1 MNKVHFF
8 LVFILLLT
16 SCNQK
21 PIGKKISTGELNHIA
36 IIIDDQLWNGEIGDN
51 VRTKFAAPVIGLA
64 QEEPIFS
71 INQYPAKLL
80 EGYMTHSRNIMVIK
94 KSTKSSFKVRKDEY
108 AIPQNTVYITGTSV
122 AEILGILNDKA
133 AEIIKL
139 FQETDIVLSQQ
150 VNDSSLLNKNRLR
163 DRFNIS
169 LNIPTGYKYAMDQND
184 FVWLKKDNI
193 SGNQSILIYQVPQTC
208 LKRNSNPIDNIIKMR
223 DSIGELYIH
232 GTVADSKMITEQGF
246 APYLTMTTLDGKKTY
261 HTKGTWELK
270 NDFMAGPFINYAIED
285 TINKRLLIIEGFCYA
300 PSKNKRDLVF
310 ELRAIIETLKFLK

>member
-8 LVFILLLT
+8 LVFISLFA
-16 SCNQK
+16 SCNQRL
-21 PIGKKISTGELNHIA
+21 PEKKISTGELNHIA
-36 IIIDDQLWNGEIGDN
+36 VIIDDQLWNGEIGDN
-51 VRTKFAAPVIGLA
+51 VRSKFAAPVVGLA

-80 EGYMTHSRNIMVIK
+80 EGYMTHNRNIIVIK
-94 KSTKSSFKVRKDEY
+94 KATKNSFRIRHDEY
-108 AIPQNTVYITGTSV
+108 ATPQNIVYITGSSV
-122 AEILGILNDKA
+122 TEILGILNEKS

-139 FQETDIVLSQQ
+139 FQKTEILISQKL
-150 VNDSSLLNKNRLR
+150 NDTLLLNRNRLR
-163 DRFNIS
+163 DRFTIS
-169 LNIPTGYKYAMDQND
+169 MDIPVGYKYVIDENN
-184 FVWLKKDNI
+184 FLWLKKDNI
-193 SGNQSILIYQVPQTC
+193 SGNQSILIYQVTQTC

-246 APYLTMTTLDGKKTY
+246 APYLTMTALDDKKTY

-285 TINKRLLIIEGFCYA
+285 TINKRLLIVEGFCYA
-300 PSKNKRDLVF
+300 PSKNKRDLVH
-310 ELRAIIETLKFLK
+310 ELRAIIETIKFLK

>member
-8 LVFILLLT
+8 LVFIFLLT

-21 PIGKKISTGELNHIA
+21 PAGKRISTGEINHIA

-51 VRTKFAAPVIGLA
+51 VRSKFAAPVIGLA

-80 EGYMTHSRNIMVIK
+80 EGYMTHSRNIIVIK
-94 KSTKSSFKVRKDEY
+94 KGDKNSFKIRKDEY

-122 AEILGILNDKA
+122 AAILNILNENS
-133 AEIIKL
+133 AEVVKL
-139 FQETDIVLSQQ
+139 FHDTEIKLSQQ
-150 VNDSSLLNKNRLR
+150 LNDTLLLNRNRLR
-163 DRFNIS
+163 DRFKIS
-169 LNIPTGYKYAMDQND
+169 MDVPVGYKYVLDENN
-184 FVWLKKDNI
+184 FLWLKKDNI

-208 LKRNSNPIDNIIKMR
+208 LKRNSNAIDNIIKMR
-223 DSIGELYIH
+223 DSIGDLYIH
-232 GTVADSKMITEQGF
+232 GTVENSKMITEQGF
-246 APYLTMTTLDGKKTY
+246 APYLTMITLDGKKTY

-285 TINKRLLIIEGFCYA
+285 TASKRLLIVEGFCYA
-300 PSKNKRDLVF
+300 PSKNKRDLVH
-310 ELRAIIETLKFLK
+310 ELRAIIETIKFL

>member
-8 LVFILLLT
+8 LVFIFLLT

-21 PIGKKISTGELNHIA
+21 PAGKRISTGEINHIA

-51 VRTKFAAPVIGLA
+51 VRSKFAAPVIGLA

-80 EGYMTHSRNIMVIK
+80 EGYMTHSRNIIVIK
-94 KSTKSSFKVRKDEY
+94 KGNKNSFKIRKDEY

-122 AEILGILNDKA
+122 AAILNILNENS
-133 AEIIKL
+133 AEVVKL
-139 FQETDIVLSQQ
+139 FQDTEIKLSQQ
-150 VNDSSLLNKNRLR
+150 LNDTLLLNRNRLR
-163 DRFNIS
+163 DRFKIS
-169 LNIPTGYKYAMDQND
+169 MDVPVGYKYVLDENN
-184 FVWLKKDNI
+184 FLWLKKDNI

-223 DSIGELYIH
+223 DSIGDLYIH
-232 GTVADSKMITEQGF
+232 GTVENSKMITEQGF
-246 APYLTMTTLDGKKTY
+246 APYLTMITLDGKKTY

-285 TINKRLLIIEGFCYA
+285 TASKRLLIVEGFCYA
-300 PSKNKRDLVF
+300 PSKNKRDLVH
-310 ELRAIIETLKFLK
+310 ELRAIIETIKFL

>member
-8 LVFILLLT
+8 LVFIFLLT

-21 PIGKKISTGELNHIA
+21 PAGKRISTGEINHIA

-51 VRTKFAAPVIGLA
+51 VRSKFAAPVIGLA

-80 EGYMTHSRNIMVIK
+80 EGYMTHSRNIIVIK
-94 KSTKSSFKVRKDEY
+94 KGDKNSFKIRKDEY

-122 AEILGILNDKA
+122 AAILNILNENS
-133 AEIIKL
+133 AEVVKL
-139 FQETDIVLSQQ
+139 FHDTEIKLSQQ
-150 VNDSSLLNKNRLR
+150 LNDTLLLNRNRLR
-163 DRFNIS
+163 DRFKIS
-169 LNIPTGYKYAMDQND
+169 MDVPVGYKYVLDENN
-184 FVWLKKDNI
+184 FLWLKKDNI

-223 DSIGELYIH
+223 DSIGDLYIH
-232 GTVADSKMITEQGF
+232 GTVENSKMITEQGF
-246 APYLTMTTLDGKKTY
+246 APYLTMITLDGKKTY

-285 TINKRLLIIEGFCYA
+285 TASKRLLIVEGFCYA
-300 PSKNKRDLVF
+300 PSKNKRDLVH
-310 ELRAIIETLKFLK
+310 ELRAIIETIKFL

>member
-8 LVFILLLT
+8 LVFIFLIC

-21 PIGKKISTGELNHIA
+21 PAGKKISTGELNHIA
-36 IIIDDQLWNGEIGDN
+36 VIIDDQLWNGEIGDN
-51 VRTKFAAPVIGLA
+51 VRSKFAAPMLGLA

-80 EGYMTHSRNIMVIK
+80 EGYMTHNRNILVIK
-94 KSTKSSFKVRKDEY
+94 KSNKKSFRVSKDEY
-108 AIPQNTVYITGTSV
+108 AIPQNIVYITGTSV
-122 AEILGILNDKA
+122 AEILGILNEKS

-139 FQETDIVLSQQ
+139 FQETEIKLVQQ
-150 VNDSSLLNKNRLR
+150 RNDTLLLDRKRLR

-169 LNIPTGYKYAMDQND
+169 MDIPIGYKYVIDENN
-184 FVWLKKDNI
+184 FLWLKKDNI
-193 SGNQSILIYQVPQTC
+193 SGNQSILIYQVTQTC

-223 DSIGELYIH
+223 DSIGERYIH

-246 APYLTMTTLDGKKTY
+246 APYLSMVEIDGKKTY
-261 HTKGTWELK
+261 YTKGTWELK

-285 TINKRLLIIEGFCYA
+285 TANKRLLIVEGFCYA
-300 PSKNKRDLVF
+300 PSKNKRDLVL
-310 ELRAIIETLKFLK
+310 ELRAIIETIKFLK

>member
-8 LVFILLLT
+8 LAFIFLVA

-21 PIGKKISTGELNHIA
+21 PAGKKISTGELNHIA
-36 IIIDDQLWNGEIGDN
+36 VIIDDQLWNGEIGDN
-51 VRTKFAAPVIGLA
+51 VRSKFAAPVIGLS

-80 EGYMTHSRNIMVIK
+80 EGYMTHNRNILVIK
-94 KSTKSSFKVRKDEY
+94 KAAKNSFTIRKDEY
-108 AIPQNTVYITGTSV
+108 AIPQNIVYITGTSV
-122 AEILGILNDKA
+122 AEITSILNAKS

-139 FQETDIVLSQQ
+139 FQDTEIKLSQEI
-150 VNDSSLLNKNRLR
+150 NDTLLLDRNRLR

-169 LNIPTGYKYAMDQND
+169 MDIPVGYKYVVDENNFM
-184 FVWLKKDNI
+184 WLKKDNI
-193 SGNQSILIYQVPQTC
+193 SGNQSLLIYQVPQTC

-232 GTVADSKMITEQGF
+232 GTVEGSKMITEQGF
-246 APYLTMTTLDGKKTY
+246 APYLTMIELDGKKTY

-285 TINKRLLIIEGFCYA
+285 TTNKRLLIVEGFIYA
-300 PSKNKRDLVF
+300 PSKNKRDLVH
-310 ELRAIIETLKFLK
+310 ELRAITETIKFLK

>member
-8 LVFILLLT
+8 LAFIILLT

-21 PIGKKISTGELNHIA
+21 PIGKQISTGELNHIA
-36 IIIDDQLWNGEIGDN
+36 IIIDDQLWNGEVGDN
-51 VRTKFAAPVIGLA
+51 VRNKFAAPVIGLA

-80 EGYMTHSRNIMVIK
+80 EGYMTHSRNIVVIK
-94 KSTKSSFKVRKDEY
+94 KSPKNSYRIIKDEF
-108 AIPQNTVYITGTSV
+108 AIPQNTVYISGTSV
-122 AEILGILNDKA
+122 VEIVDILNKNSAD
-133 AEIIKL
+133 IIKL
-139 FQETDIVLSQQ
+139 FQETDIKLSQQ
-150 VNDSSLLNKNRLR
+150 LNDSSLLNKNRLR
-163 DRFNIS
+163 DRFKIS
-169 LNIPTGYKYAMDQND
+169 LDVPIGFKYAMDENN
-184 FVWLKKDNI
+184 FVWLKKDII

-232 GTVADSKMITEQGF
+232 GTVSESKMITEQGF

-261 HTKGTWELK
+261 YTQGTWELK
-270 NDFMAGPFINYAIED
+270 NDFMSGPFINYAVED
-285 TINKRLLIIEGFCYA
+285 TINMRLIIVEGFCYA
-300 PSKNKRDLVF
+300 PSKNKRDLLF

>member
-8 LVFILLLT
+8 LVFIVLFYACT
-16 SCNQK
+16 PK
-21 PIGKKISTGELNHIA
+21 TDGKKSSTGEINHIA
-36 IIIDDQLWNGEIGDN
+36 IIIDDQLWNGEIGDI
-51 VRTKFAAPVIGLA
+51 VRSKFAAPVIGLA

-80 EGYMTHSRNIMVIK
+80 EGYMTHNRNIIVIK
-94 KSTKSSFKVRKDEY
+94 KSPKKSFKILTNEY

-122 AEILGILNDKA
+122 AEIIGVLNEKS

-139 FQETDIVLSQQ
+139 FQVTEIQLSQKL
-150 VNDSSLLNKNRLR
+150 NDTLLLNKNRLR
-163 DRFNIS
+163 ERFNIS
-169 LNIPTGYKYAMDQND
+169 IDVPVGYKYVVDENN
-184 FVWLKKDNI
+184 FLWLKKDNI
-193 SGNQSILIYQVPQTC
+193 SGNQSILIYQVTQTC

-232 GTVADSKMITEQGF
+232 GTVDDSKMITEQGF
-246 APYLTMTTLDGKKTY
+246 APYLTMTTLDGKNTY

-285 TINKRLLIIEGFCYA
+285 LKNKRLIIVEGFCYA
-300 PSKNKRDLVF
+300 PSKNKRDLVH
-310 ELRAIIETLKFLK
+310 ELRAIIETIKFL

>member
-8 LVFILLLT
+8 LVFILLLI

-51 VRTKFAAPVIGLA
+51 VRNKFAAPVIGLA

-80 EGYMTHSRNIMVIK
+80 EGYMTHSRNIMIIK

-122 AEILGILNDKA
+122 AEILDILNDKA

-169 LNIPTGYKYAMDQND
+169 LNIPTGYKYAMDQNN

-246 APYLTMTTLDGKKTY
+246 APYLTMTTLDSKKTY

>member
-16 SCNQK
+16 SCDRT
-21 PIGKKISTGELNHIA
+21 PVGKKTSTGELNHIA

-51 VRTKFAAPVIGLA
+51 VRNKFAAPVIGLA

-80 EGYMTHSRNIMVIK
+80 EGYMTHSRNIIVIK
-94 KSTKSSFKVRKDEY
+94 KSSKKSYRILKNEY

-122 AEILGILNDKA
+122 VEIIDILNEKS

-139 FQETDIVLSQQ
+139 FQETDILLSQQ

-169 LNIPTGYKYAMDQND
+169 MEVPIGYKYVMDENN

-193 SGNQSILIYQVPQTC
+193 SGNQSILIYQVSQTC

-232 GTVADSKMITEQGF
+232 GTVAESKMITEQGF
-246 APYLTMTTLDGKKTY
+246 APYLTMITIDGKKTY

-270 NDFMAGPFINYAIED
+270 NDFMAGPFINYAVED
-285 TINKRLLIIEGFCYA
+285 TINKRLIIVEGFCYA

-310 ELRAIIETLKFLK
+310 ELRAIIETLKILN

>member
-8 LVFILLLT
+8 LVFILLLI

-21 PIGKKISTGELNHIA
+21 SIGKKISTGDLNHIA

-51 VRTKFAAPVIGLA
+51 VRNKFAAPVIGLA

-169 LNIPTGYKYAMDQND
+169 LNIPTGYKYAMDQNN

-246 APYLTMTTLDGKKTY
+246 APYLTMTTLDSKKTY

-285 TINKRLLIIEGFCYA
+285 TINKRLLIIDGFCYS

>member
-8 LVFILLLT
+8 LVFIVLFTACT
-16 SCNQK
+16 SK
-21 PIGKKISTGELNHIA
+21 PDGKKNSTGEINHIA
-36 IIIDDQLWNGEIGDN
+36 IIIDDQLWNGKIGDN
-51 VRTKFAAPVIGLA
+51 VRSKFAAPVIGLA

-80 EGYMTHSRNIMVIK
+80 EGYMTHSRNIIVIK
-94 KSTKSSFKVRKDEY
+94 KASKKSFKILKDEY

-122 AEILGILNDKA
+122 AEIIGVLNEKS

-139 FQETDIVLSQQ
+139 FQATEIQLSQQ
-150 VNDSSLLNKNRLR
+150 LNDTLLLSKNRIR
-163 DRFNIS
+163 EHFKIDMD
-169 LNIPTGYKYAMDQND
+169 IPVGFKYAIDENNFM
-184 FVWLKKDNI
+184 WLKKDNI
-193 SGNQSILIYQVPQTC
+193 SGNQSILIYQVTQTC

-246 APYLTMTTLDGKKTY
+246 APYLSMTTLDNKKTY

-285 TINKRLLIIEGFCYA
+285 TVNKRLIIVEGFCYA
-300 PSKNKRDLVF
+300 PSKNKRDLVH
-310 ELRAIIETLKFLK
+310 ELRAIIETIKFL

>member
-8 LVFILLLT
+8 LVFIFLLT

-21 PIGKKISTGELNHIA
+21 PAGKRISTGEINHIA

-51 VRTKFAAPVIGLA
+51 VRSKFAAPVIGLA

-80 EGYMTHSRNIMVIK
+80 EGYMTHSRNIIVIK
-94 KSTKSSFKVRKDEY
+94 KGDKNSFKIRKDEY

-122 AEILGILNDKA
+122 VAILNILNENS
-133 AEIIKL
+133 AEVVKL
-139 FQETDIVLSQQ
+139 FHDTEIKLSQQ
-150 VNDSSLLNKNRLR
+150 LNDTLLLNRNRLR
-163 DRFNIS
+163 DRFKIS
-169 LNIPTGYKYAMDQND
+169 MDVPVGYKYVLDENN
-184 FVWLKKDNI
+184 FLWLKKDNI

-223 DSIGELYIH
+223 DSIGDLYIH
-232 GTVADSKMITEQGF
+232 GTVENSKMITEQGF
-246 APYLTMTTLDGKKTY
+246 APYLTMITLDGKKTY

-285 TINKRLLIIEGFCYA
+285 TASKRLLIVEGFCYA
-300 PSKNKRDLVF
+300 PSKNKRDLVH
-310 ELRAIIETLKFLK
+310 ELRAIIETIKFL

>member
-8 LVFILLLT
+8 LVFIFLLT

-21 PIGKKISTGELNHIA
+21 PAGKRISTGEINHIA

-51 VRTKFAAPVIGLA
+51 VRSKFAAPVIGLA

-80 EGYMTHSRNIMVIK
+80 EGYMTHSRNIIVIK
-94 KSTKSSFKVRKDEY
+94 KGDKNSFKIRKDEY

-122 AEILGILNDKA
+122 VAILNILNENS
-133 AEIIKL
+133 AEVVKL
-139 FQETDIVLSQQ
+139 FHDTEIKLSQQ
-150 VNDSSLLNKNRLR
+150 LNDTLLLNRNRLR
-163 DRFNIS
+163 DRFKIS
-169 LNIPTGYKYAMDQND
+169 MDVPVGYKYVLDENN
-184 FVWLKKDNI
+184 FLWLKKDNI

-223 DSIGELYIH
+223 DSIGDLYIH
-232 GTVADSKMITEQGF
+232 GTVENSKMITEQGF
-246 APYLTMTTLDGKKTY
+246 APYLTMITLDGKKTY

-285 TINKRLLIIEGFCYA
+285 TASKRLLIVEGFCYA
-300 PSKNKRDLVF
+300 PSKNKRDLVH
-310 ELRAIIETLKFLK
+310 ELRAIIQTIKFL

>member
-8 LVFILLLT
+8 LVFIFLLT

-21 PIGKKISTGELNHIA
+21 PAGKRISTGEINHIA

-51 VRTKFAAPVIGLA
+51 VRSKFAAPVIGLA

-80 EGYMTHSRNIMVIK
+80 EGYMTHSRNIIVIK
-94 KSTKSSFKVRKDEY
+94 KGDKNSFKIRKDEY

-122 AEILGILNDKA
+122 AAILNILNENS
-133 AEIIKL
+133 AEVVKL
-139 FQETDIVLSQQ
+139 FQDTEIKLSQQ
-150 VNDSSLLNKNRLR
+150 LNDTLLLNRNRLR
-163 DRFNIS
+163 DRFKIS
-169 LNIPTGYKYAMDQND
+169 MDVPVGYKYVLDENN
-184 FVWLKKDNI
+184 FLWLKKDNI

-208 LKRNSNPIDNIIKMR
+208 LKRNSNAIDNIIKMR
-223 DSIGELYIH
+223 DSIGDLYIH
-232 GTVADSKMITEQGF
+232 GTVENSKMITEQGF
-246 APYLTMTTLDGKKTY
+246 APYLTMITLDSKKTY

-285 TINKRLLIIEGFCYA
+285 TASKRLLIVEGFCYA
-300 PSKNKRDLVF
+300 PSKNKRDLVH
-310 ELRAIIETLKFLK
+310 ELRAIIETIKFL

>member
-270 NDFMAGPFINYAIED
+270 NDFMAGPFINYAVED

>member
-8 LVFILLLT
+8 LVFIVLFTACT
-16 SCNQK
+16 SK
-21 PIGKKISTGELNHIA
+21 PDGKKNSTGEINHIA
-36 IIIDDQLWNGEIGDN
+36 IIIDDQLWNGKIGDN
-51 VRTKFAAPVIGLA
+51 VRGKFAAPVIGLA

-80 EGYMTHSRNIMVIK
+80 EGYMTHSRNIIVIK
-94 KSTKSSFKVRKDEY
+94 KASKKSFKIIKDEY

-122 AEILGILNDKA
+122 AEIIGVLNDKS

-139 FQETDIVLSQQ
+139 FQATEIQLSQQ
-150 VNDSSLLNKNRLR
+150 LNDTLLLSKNRIR
-163 DRFNIS
+163 EHFKIDMD
-169 LNIPTGYKYAMDQND
+169 IPVGYKYAIDENNFM
-184 FVWLKKDNI
+184 WLKKDNI
-193 SGNQSILIYQVPQTC
+193 SGNQSILIYQVTQTC

-246 APYLTMTTLDGKKTY
+246 APYLTMTTLDNKKTY

-285 TINKRLLIIEGFCYA
+285 TVNKRLLIVEGFCYA
-300 PSKNKRDLVF
+300 PSKNKRDLVH
-310 ELRAIIETLKFLK
+310 ELHAIIETIKFL

>member
-8 LVFILLLT
+8 LVFIVLFS
-16 SCNQK
+16 SCSQK
-21 PIGKKISTGELNHIA
+21 PAGKKNSTGELNHIA
-36 IIIDDQLWNGEIGDN
+36 VIIDDQLWNGEIGDN
-51 VRTKFAAPVIGLA
+51 VRNKFAAPVIGLA

-80 EGYMTHSRNIMVIK
+80 EGYMTHNRNILVIK
-94 KSTKSSFKVRKDEY
+94 KSNKKTYNVSKDEY
-108 AIPQNTVYITGTSV
+108 AIPQNIVYITGTSV
-122 AEILGILNDKA
+122 TEILGIVNEKS

-139 FQETDIVLSQQ
+139 FQETDVAISQQ

-169 LNIPTGYKYAMDQND
+169 MNIPTGYKYAMDENN

-270 NDFMAGPFINYAIED
+270 NDFMTGPFINYSVED

-310 ELRAIIETLKFLK
+310 ELRAIIETVKFLK

>member
-8 LVFILLLT
+8 LVFIFLLT

-21 PIGKKISTGELNHIA
+21 PAGKRISTGEINHIA

-51 VRTKFAAPVIGLA
+51 VRSKFAAPVIGLA

-80 EGYMTHSRNIMVIK
+80 EGYMTHSRNIIVIK
-94 KSTKSSFKVRKDEY
+94 KGDKNSFKIRKDEY

-122 AEILGILNDKA
+122 AAILNILNENS
-133 AEIIKL
+133 AEVVKL
-139 FQETDIVLSQQ
+139 FQDTEIKLSQQ
-150 VNDSSLLNKNRLR
+150 LNDTLLLNRNRLR
-163 DRFNIS
+163 DRFKIS
-169 LNIPTGYKYAMDQND
+169 MDVPVGYKYVLDENN
-184 FVWLKKDNI
+184 FLWLKKDNI

-223 DSIGELYIH
+223 DSIGDLYIH
-232 GTVADSKMITEQGF
+232 GTVENSKMITEQGF
-246 APYLTMTTLDGKKTY
+246 APYLTMITLDGKKTY

-285 TINKRLLIIEGFCYA
+285 TASKRLLIVEGFCYA
-300 PSKNKRDLVF
+300 PSKNKRDLVH
-310 ELRAIIETLKFLK
+310 ELRAIIETIKFL